1 MMRHPNS
8 HPLSDHC
15 VRAGK
20 FCSDACAQ
28 RKPMGN
34 GYMYCYFLWFVQ
46 DEHAELAQP
55 MASVELLQVAAAP
68 TLLSSCLQ

>member
-1 MMRHPNS
+1 
-8 HPLSDHC
+8 
-15 VRAGK
+15 
-20 FCSDACAQ
+20 
-28 RKPMGN
+28 MGN